1 MDETRRSLI
10 KGMFTG
16 GTLLAFGIPSITQA
30 VSISQTLSSNRQG
43 SSQNCQLLLGNS
55 PIDEAFARG
64 AQTACTRY
72 INYRQGTLPAFKL
85 EDELLTNPLH
95 IMDLLT
101 QSRNMRWIAVMDH
114 GSAAIFTELVRN
126 FEGRLLSLGSHISS
140 SSNDASFPM
149 RHVWTTASPVYSAG
163 ELLAFLLTQNQHDFS
178 IVENFLEQA
187 VEESAVKDSS
197 LAEFSS
203 YWLAEQPATHL
214 HCAGVSPLEASQLIG
229 WKASENWKSA
239 SSRGDE
245 SSIDQSKI
253 VTDAIIEHP
262 RFDNWIE
269 VTGYAIVAT
278 ALGMGAHQEFCSSR
292 AFVHRS
298 NQHNLNHQELSEK
311 HFVSFVI
318 DV

>member
-10 KGMFTG
+10 KGMLTG
-16 GTLLAFGIPSITQA
+16 GTLLAFGIPTVTQA
-30 VSISQTLSSNRQG
+30 VSLSQTLSG
-43 SSQNCQLLLGNS
+43 STQNYQLLLGNT
-55 PIDEAFARG
+55 PIDEAFAKG

-85 EDELLTNPLH
+85 EDELLTNPLR
-95 IMDLLT
+95 IVDLLT

-114 GSAAIFTELVRN
+114 ASAAIFTELVRN
-126 FEGRLLSLGSHISS
+126 FEGRLLSLGSHMSS
-140 SSNDASFPM
+140 SGNATSLPM

-163 ELLAFLLTQNQHDFS
+163 GLLASLLTQNQHDFS

-187 VEESAVKDSS
+187 EKDSAMS
-197 LAEFSS
+197 DSSSVEFSS
-203 YWLAEQPATHL
+203 FRLAKQPATHL
-214 HCAGVSPLEASQLIG
+214 HCAGVSPLEASQRIG
-229 WKASENWKSA
+229 WKTSENWQPVL
-239 SSRGDE
+239 SRGDK
-245 SSIDQSKI
+245 SSIDQDKTA
-253 VTDAIIEHP
+253 TDAAIEYP

-269 VTGYAIVAT
+269 ATGYAVVAT
-278 ALGMGAHQEFCSSR
+278 ALGMGIQQASCSSR

-298 NQHNLNHQELSEK
+298 NQRNLNHQGLSEK